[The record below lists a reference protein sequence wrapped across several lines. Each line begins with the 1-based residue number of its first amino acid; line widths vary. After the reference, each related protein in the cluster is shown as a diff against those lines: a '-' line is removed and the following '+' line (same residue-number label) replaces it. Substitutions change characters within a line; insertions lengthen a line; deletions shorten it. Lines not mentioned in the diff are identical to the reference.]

1 MPRHQGLQ
9 VRGYVRAVMY
19 RKQVSLWQRLRPDR
33 RAATA
38 ADRAQPGQLTRHPGQ
53 DRPVHRRLG
62 GPRRAAAGHR
72 MAGNGNVHQVRATAG
87 RARLGVPTA
96 AERRDV
102 VAAAPSGGRP
112 ANASVR
118 EAEGQR
124 LLCVLGRVCSRVS
137 ERGSLTNQEPVFT
150 SISRRASAGT
160 RHGSAQRTAE
170 LCSTGSRRRASAAH
184 RPRSACWRR
193 GRRYRRGR
201 RRADELGD
209 WVRLDYDEPG
219 LVTVAGGSSPS
230 LTSRDR
236 IPPSTRPKS
245 LES

>member
-160 RHGSAQRTAE
+160 RHGSAQTHCRIVLYRIKAPRKRGAPPA
-170 LCSTGSRRRASAAH
+170 LGLLAARAPVSAWAATGRRA
-184 RPRSACWRR
+184 
-193 GRRYRRGR
+193 G
-201 RRADELGD
+201 
-209 WVRLDYDEPG
+209 
-219 LVTVAGGSSPS
+219 
-230 LTSRDR
+230 
-236 IPPSTRPKS
+236 
-245 LES
+245 